1 MTDRIGTEQ
10 PVSELRSW
18 IEPEISVLAI
28 EETAGFPG
36 VGMDGSVV
44 GPDCTQS

>member
-10 PVSELRSW
+10 PASELRSW

-28 EETAGFPG
+28 EETAGVNG
-36 VGMDGSVV
+36 VGGDGNPTF
-44 GPDCTQS
+44 PDSTRS